1 MAQPAPEIRAI
12 WPYKSTASVLLP
24 TPQLPRERSIGL
36 RARTQFPVA
45 LCEGPHAAHCLAL
58 ELSATGIVVERGRE
72 LSEREQGSLFKL
84 ELFLPERTRPV
95 RVLAR
100 VARRLRP
107 QVYAFRFVM
116 ISEVDRLTLMEH
128 IDFVQQTGLRLL
140 REIEQ
145 AS

>member
-72 LSEREQGSLFKL
+72 LNEREQGSLFKL

-100 VARRLRP
+100 LARQLRP

-116 ISEVDRLTLMEH
+116 VSEVDRLTLMEH
-128 IDFVQQTGLRLL
+128 IDLVQREGLQLL
-140 REIEQ
+140 HEIER

>member
-1 MAQPAPEIRAI
+1 MAQAAPEIRSI
-12 WPYKSTASVLLP
+12 WPYQSSASVLLP
-24 TPQLPRERSIGL
+24 APQRPRERSIGL

-58 ELSATGIVVERGRE
+58 ELSATGIVVERGRD
-72 LSEREQGSLFKL
+72 LSEREQRALFKL
-84 ELFLPERTRPV
+84 ELFLPGATQPV

-100 VARRLRP
+100 VARRVRP
-107 QVYAFRFVM
+107 HVYALRFVM
-116 ISEVDRLTLMEH
+116 VSEVDRLTLMEH
-128 IDFVQQTGLRLL
+128 IDHEQQAGLRLL